1 MSVLTKKEILKE
13 IKNNGLV
20 FNPDLDQYQ
29 IQPHAIDLRLGFH
42 FCIPKE
48 WKLDKEGRKA
58 FNIDYLDDKD
68 RNSFDEINLKEG
80 QYFEILPREFVIAST
95 LEKIEINNLNIMA
108 VLYPRSSFN
117 RRGLSVDLSGIVDTG
132 YKGKL
137 IIPIRNNTN
146 QIVRIYPGERICQ
159 LVFQDLKSTLTR
171 EEADIHG
178 VEKAKNLG
186 LEDDDIIKNSY
197 DKGDEIKYIS
207 KGHIKELKD
216 KYSI

>member
-1 MSVLTKKEILKE
+1 MSVLTKNEILKE
-13 IKNNGLV
+13 IKNSGLV
-20 FNPDLDQYQ
+20 FEPNLDKYQ

-42 FCIPKE
+42 FCIPKT
-48 WKLDKEGRKA
+48 WKLEKDGRKA
-58 FNIDYLDDKD
+58 FNIDYLKDKE
-68 RNSFDEINLKEG
+68 RSSFDEMNLEEG

-95 LEKIEINNLNIMA
+95 LEKVEINNLNIMA

-137 IIPIRNNTN
+137 MIPIRNNTN
-146 QIVRIYPGERICQ
+146 QIIKIYPGERICQ
-159 LVFQDLKSTLTR
+159 LLFQDLKSELTR
-171 EEADIHG
+171 KEADIHG

-186 LEDDDIIKNSY
+186 LEDSDIIKNSY

-207 KGHIKELKD
+207 EGNIKELKE
-216 KYSI
+216 KYKI

>member
-13 IKNNGLV
+13 IKNSGLI
-20 FNPDLDQYQ
+20 FNPNLDRYQ
-29 IQPHAIDLRLGFH
+29 LQPHAVDLRLGFH
-42 FCIPKE
+42 FCVPKT
-48 WKLDKEGRKA
+48 WKLEKEGRRA
-58 FNIDYLDDKD
+58 FNIDYLNDKE
-68 RNSFDEINLKEG
+68 RNSFDEMNLKEG

-95 LEKIEINNLNIMA
+95 LEKVEINNLNIMA

-137 IIPIRNNTN
+137 MIPIRNNTN
-146 QIVRIYPGERICQ
+146 QIVKIYPGERICQ
-159 LVFQDLKSTLTR
+159 LVFQDLKSKLTQ

-186 LEDDDIIKNSY
+186 LEDSDILKNSY
-197 DKGDEIKYIS
+197 DKGEETKYIS
-207 KGHIKELKD
+207 KGKIKELKE
-216 KYSI
+216 KYNI